1 MRRQST
7 FAQDRRKEWYHE
19 DDLTIATSIGDCLLF
34 SLIKYGMFL
43 AFPLYVAMLV
53 MGFIHRNDCPINSRI
68 PWYLIFGGTYVT
80 MYDVS
85 LFVFS
90 SNALPI
96 I

>member
-68 PWYLIFGGTYVT
+68 PWYLIFGGMYVVCN
-80 MYDVS
+80 YVQY
-85 LFVFS
+85 
-90 SNALPI
+90 
-96 I
+96 